1 MSIWH
6 ESIEWLAEQLG
17 GATASRKTTA
27 DVVMLREL
35 LRYAAIVILALLLL
49 ADIICGLRLYPHIGL
64 TALLRDALQL
74 VGL

>member
-1 MSIWH
+1 MR
-6 ESIEWLAEQLG
+6 
-17 GATASRKTTA
+17 T
-27 DVVMLREL
+27 L

-64 TALLRDALQL
+64 TAFLRDALQL